1 MSDEIEM
8 RASEEMPS
16 TDAPIAV
23 GEKGGPAAFGMPA
36 ATGSS
41 AAAGISAAAGA
52 PAVADV
58 SVGTPAV
65 ADVSAATE
73 DAEAAR
79 TPEEVAQ
86 IHARNDWLIAAD
98 QALSDLR
105 RRSRDGKL
113 TTSDR
118 WVKRAFAPAGTDAR
132 TFAEELLAFIEERPH
147 AEDTPAMG
155 KQDLPL
161 GYDDR
166 PELDELGLDD
176 PLPEPEV
183 TDIVILYGKSGIYLY
198 SKPLMSHSFAHA
210 LFNTAEGDDLA
221 TFADVVR
228 TESRVYPRPVAASDF
243 LNQPYLWSASKVAGL
258 FERAMNDEAYA
269 DIEITTTSLNES
281 FFYSTRHLSP
291 AQGKALAEWYGVEK
305 FRNP

>member
-8 RASEEMPS
+8 RASEEMPP

-23 GEKGGPAAFGMPA
+23 GEKGGAVASGMPA

-41 AAAGISAAAGA
+41 AAAG
-52 PAVADV
+52 
-58 SVGTPAV
+58 TPAA
-65 ADVSAATE
+65 ADVSAVAE

-79 TPEEVAQ
+79 TPEEITQ

-105 RRSRDGKL
+105 RRSCDGKL

-132 TFAEELLAFIEERPH
+132 TFAEKLLAFIEEHPH
-147 AEDTPAMG
+147 AEDAPAMG

-166 PELDELGLDD
+166 PALDELGLDD

-183 TDIVILYGKSGIYLY
+183 TDIVILYGKTGIYLY

-228 TESRVYPRPVAASDF
+228 AESRVYPRPVAASDF

>member
-1 MSDEIEM
+1 MSDELEM
-8 RASEEMPS
+8 TGFGAASGGAGRGAAV
-16 TDAPIAV
+16 APRVEAGV
-23 GEKGGPAAFGMPA
+23 AGE
-36 ATGSS
+36 S
-41 AAAGISAAAGA
+41 AAAAPSAEVEATGESAAAA
-52 PAVADV
+52 P
-58 SVGTPAV
+58 
-65 ADVSAATE
+65 SA
-73 DAEAAR
+73 
-79 TPEEVAQ
+79 EEVAA

-98 QALSDLR
+98 QALADLR
-105 RRSRDGKL
+105 RRSYDGKL
-113 TTSDR
+113 TSPER
-118 WVKRAFAPAGTDAR
+118 WVKRAYAPAGVDAK
-132 TFAEELLAFIEERPH
+132 TFADELLSYIEDHPH
-147 AEDTPAMG
+147 AEDSPAIG
-155 KQDLPL
+155 KQDVPL

-166 PELDELGLDD
+166 PELNELGLDE

-183 TDIVILYGKSGIYLY
+183 SDIVALYGKSGVYLY

-258 FERAMNDEAYA
+258 FERAMADEAYS

-281 FFYSTRHLSP
+281 FFFSTRHLSP

-305 FRNP
+305 LRNP

>member
-8 RASEEMPS
+8 KASEEMPPN
-16 TDAPIAV
+16 DAPIAV
-23 GEKGGPAAFGMPA
+23 GEKGGVVASGMPA
-36 ATGSS
+36 ETGSS
-41 AAAGISAAAGA
+41 AA
-52 PAVADV
+52 
-58 SVGTPAV
+58 VGTPAA
-65 ADVSAATE
+65 ADVSAVAE
-73 DAEAAR
+73 DVEAAR
-79 TPEEVAQ
+79 TPEEIAQ

-113 TTSDR
+113 TTSER
-118 WVKRAFAPAGTDAR
+118 WIKRAFAPAGTDAR
-132 TFAEELLAFIEERPH
+132 AFAEELLAFIEERPH
-147 AEDTPAMG
+147 AEDAPAMG

-243 LNQPYLWSASKVAGL
+243 LNQPYLWSASKVADL

>member
-1 MSDEIEM
+1 MSDELEM
-8 RASEEMPS
+8 TGFGAASGGAGQGAAV
-16 TDAPIAV
+16 APRVEAGV
-23 GEKGGPAAFGMPA
+23 AGE
-36 ATGSS
+36 S
-41 AAAGISAAAGA
+41 AAAAPSA
-52 PAVADV
+52 
-58 SVGTPAV
+58 
-65 ADVSAATE
+65 
-73 DAEAAR
+73 
-79 TPEEVAQ
+79 EEVAA

-98 QALSDLR
+98 QALADLR
-105 RRSRDGKL
+105 RRSYDGKL
-113 TTSDR
+113 TSPER
-118 WVKRAFAPAGTDAR
+118 WVKRAYAPAGMDAK
-132 TFAEELLAFIEERPH
+132 TFADELLSYIEDHPH
-147 AEDTPAMG
+147 AEDSPAIG
-155 KQDLPL
+155 KQDVPL

-166 PELDELGLDD
+166 PELDELGLDE

-183 TDIVILYGKSGIYLY
+183 SDIVALYGKSGVYLY

-258 FERAMNDEAYA
+258 FERAMADEAYS

-281 FFYSTRHLSP
+281 FFFSTRHLSP

-305 FRNP
+305 LRNP

>member
-1 MSDEIEM
+1 MSDQLEM
-8 RASEEMPS
+8 ADTAEAPVDNGRAEEMGRASN
-16 TDAPIAV
+16 
-23 GEKGGPAAFGMPA
+23 EKLAA
-36 ATGSS
+36 
-41 AAAGISAAAGA
+41 
-52 PAVADV
+52 
-58 SVGTPAV
+58 
-65 ADVSAATE
+65 
-73 DAEAAR
+73 
-79 TPEEVAQ
+79 
-86 IHARNDWLIAAD
+86 IHACNDWLIAAD
-98 QALSDLR
+98 QALADLR
-105 RRSRDGKL
+105 ARSRDGKL
-113 TTSDR
+113 TTPDR

-132 TFAEELLAFIEERPH
+132 TFAEELLAFIEEHPH

-183 TDIVILYGKSGIYLY
+183 ADIVILYGKSGIYLY

-258 FERAMNDEAYA
+258 YERAMNDEAYA
-269 DIEITTTSLNES
+269 DIELTKTSLNES

>member
-8 RASEEMPS
+8 RASEEMPP

-23 GEKGGPAAFGMPA
+23 GEKGGPAASGTPA

-41 AAAGISAAAGA
+41 AVGGTSAAA
-52 PAVADV
+52 
-58 SVGTPAV
+58 GTPAV
-65 ADVSAATE
+65 ADVSAVAE

-79 TPEEVAQ
+79 TPEEVVQ

-118 WVKRAFAPAGTDAR
+118 WIKRAFAPAGTDAR
-132 TFAEELLAFIEERPH
+132 AFAEELLAFIEERPH

-198 SKPLMSHSFAHA
+198 SKLLMSHSFAHA

-258 FERAMNDEAYA
+258 FERAMNDETYA
-269 DIEITTTSLNES
+269 DIELAKTSLNES

>member
-8 RASEEMPS
+8 TASEEMGRAS
-16 TDAPIAV
+16 D
-23 GEKGGPAAFGMPA
+23 
-36 ATGSS
+36 
-41 AAAGISAAAGA
+41 
-52 PAVADV
+52 
-58 SVGTPAV
+58 
-65 ADVSAATE
+65 
-73 DAEAAR
+73 
-79 TPEEVAQ
+79 EEVAR

-113 TTSDR
+113 TTSER
-118 WVKRAFAPAGTDAR
+118 WIKRAIAPAGTDAR
-132 TFAEELLAFIEERPH
+132 AFAEELLAFIEERPH
-147 AEDTPAMG
+147 AEDAPAMG

-166 PELDELGLDD
+166 PELDELGLED

-243 LNQPYLWSASKVAGL
+243 LNQPYLWSASKVADL

>member
-1 MSDEIEM
+1 MSDELEM
-8 RASEEMPS
+8 TGFGAASGGAGRGAAV
-16 TDAPIAV
+16 APRVEAGV
-23 GEKGGPAAFGMPA
+23 AGE
-36 ATGSS
+36 S
-41 AAAGISAAAGA
+41 AAAAPSAEVEATGESAAAA
-52 PAVADV
+52 P
-58 SVGTPAV
+58 
-65 ADVSAATE
+65 SA
-73 DAEAAR
+73 
-79 TPEEVAQ
+79 EEVAA

-98 QALSDLR
+98 QVLADLR
-105 RRSRDGKL
+105 RRSYDGKL
-113 TTSDR
+113 TSPER
-118 WVKRAFAPAGTDAR
+118 WVKHAYAPAGVDAK
-132 TFAEELLAFIEERPH
+132 TFADELLSYIEDHPH
-147 AEDTPAMG
+147 AEDSPAIG
-155 KQDLPL
+155 KQDVPL

-166 PELDELGLDD
+166 PELDELGLDE

-183 TDIVILYGKSGIYLY
+183 SDIVALYGKSGVYLY

-258 FERAMNDEAYA
+258 FERAMADEAYS

-281 FFYSTRHLSP
+281 FFFSTRHLSP